1 MEGSMFSFRKLCSLV
16 ALPMAVVMFLVSAPL
31 TMVANAALVPTET
44 IVGTMSAEQDRATVL
59 NYLSREDV
67 TAQFRALG
75 VSPDEAQAR
84 VQVMS
89 DEELR
94 QVAGKLDQIPSGQSF
109 LGFVIAVALITL
121 LVLVI
126 TDAAGL
132 TDVFPF
138 VHPVK

>member
-1 MEGSMFSFRKLCSLV
+1 MFSFRKLRRLI
-16 ALPMAVVMFLVSAPL
+16 ALPMAVLMFLVTAPL
-31 TMVANAALVPTET
+31 NMVAHAALVPTDT
-44 IVGTMSAEQDRATVL
+44 IIGTMSAEQDRAAVM
-59 NYLSREDV
+59 NYLNREDV

-75 VSPDEAQAR
+75 VSPDEAKAR
-84 VQVMS
+84 VQAMS

-94 QVAGKLDQIPSGQSF
+94 QVAGKLDEIPAGQGF

-138 VHPVK
+138 VDPVRK

>member
-1 MEGSMFSFRKLCSLV
+1 MFSFRKLRRLI
-16 ALPMAVVMFLVSAPL
+16 ALPMAVLMFLVTAPL
-31 TMVANAALVPTET
+31 NMVAHAALVPTDA
-44 IVGTMSAEQDRATVL
+44 IIGTMSAEQDRAAVM

-67 TAQFRALG
+67 TAQFRSLG
-75 VSPDEAQAR
+75 VSLDEAKAR
-84 VQVMS
+84 VQAMS

-94 QVAGKLDQIPSGQSF
+94 QVAGKLDEIPAGQGF

-138 VHPVK
+138 VDPIKK

>member
-1 MEGSMFSFRKLCSLV
+1 MFSFRKLRRLI
-16 ALPMAVVMFLVSAPL
+16 ALPMAVLMFLVSAPL
-31 TMVANAALVPTET
+31 NMVAHAALVPTDT
-44 IVGTMSAEQDRATVL
+44 IIGTMSAKQDRAAVMS
-59 NYLSREDV
+59 YLSREDV

-75 VSPDEAQAR
+75 VSPDEAKAR
-84 VQVMS
+84 VQAMS

-94 QVAGKLDQIPSGQSF
+94 QVAGKLDQIPAGEGF

-138 VHPVK
+138 VDPIKK